1 MGHGTP
7 LLDVQL
13 LDISIGANTILHDLS
28 FDLAAGDTLGIVG
41 ESGSGKSMTALAVM
55 QLLPSGASVQ
65 GSIRFAEHDITD
77 LDEPVLQS
85 LRGSDISMVFQ
96 EPMTALNPL
105 HTIGDQVAESVR
117 LHQRVA
123 RQQAVEQAREGLD
136 RVGLENVAVDRYPHE
151 LSGGQR
157 QRVVIAIA
165 IACRP
170 RLLIADEPTTALD
183 VTTQAEI
190 LALLA
195 KLQRDT
201 GMAMILISHDLAVI
215 AKTVASVI
223 VMRDG
228 QIVDR
233 GSTDAVLSASATG
246 YTRRLL
252 ESSTWAPAPAPAPSP
267 RGLVDVLL
275 EVNGLVAG
283 YPTGKR
289 QLFSPRATSRVLD
302 DVSFTV
308 HRGENLGLV
317 GESGSGK
324 TTLARCL
331 LGLMPISAGRV
342 LLRGKE
348 MSLVQRHSGRRH
360 RDLARRVR
368 KDIQIVFQD
377 PYGSFNP
384 RHCVERLVAEPLY
397 LLEEP
402 MSREQK
408 RHCVSALLE
417 RVGLEPADT
426 MRRYIH
432 EFSGGQRQRIA
443 LARALVVQPS
453 LVILDEAVSA
463 LDVSVRA
470 QVLALL
476 AELAA
481 DEGLSYLFVSHDL
494 SVVRNVT
501 DRVLVMHRG
510 RVVESG
516 ATDEVLTHPQTH
528 YAQSLVKAIPRLP
541 IEFS

>member
-1 MGHGTP
+1 MGHSTP
-7 LLDVQL
+7 LLDVQS

-77 LDEPVLQS
+77 LEEPVLQS

-252 ESSTWAPAPAPAPSP
+252 ESSTWAPAPSP

-289 QLFSPRATSRVLD
+289 KLFSPRATSRVLD

-331 LGLMPISAGRV
+331 LGLVPISAGRV

-541 IEFS
+541 TEFS